1 MSANFERVLAL
12 YFMLLNGLVSV
23 LGGFFVKEW
32 LFASWVTI
40 LVAILIFACL
50 QSVSNLLLGRLSGVF
65 KRASIQIEALQQADF
80 TYQLK
85 PHYRSG
91 AVAKFERELVALSDE
106 LHSQKARYNS
116 HIYVIYQLI
125 DKLPSPILVFD
136 EDNKLS
142 YANPAFEVIYHRS
155 WQLEK
160 GRDAQ
165 VLGLARDNDHWQFL
179 NRTLNTSWTI
189 SSSEFYEQGKRY
201 SLLIAMDIRKALR
214 HQELTAWQN
223 LIRVISHE
231 INNTL
236 TPVSSLAQ
244 SLQSKMTLPRDQ
256 QALSVIDQRCYHL
269 QQFVGRFSELSKPL
283 ELHTKQVVLK
293 DLLMSVKALIAQI
306 YQDQTLLLDCTVR
319 VCQCDP
325 QLLEQA
331 LINLLSNAAEANAK
345 QGPQGKTVSIQAG
358 YQAAHVVITITDQ
371 GGGFANIEN
380 AMTPF
385 YTTKST
391 GQGIGLTLSRRIIE
405 QHEGSLT
412 VSNGLHGAEVKITL
426 PS

>member
-12 YFMLLNGLVSV
+12 YLLLLNGLVSGLSSFV
-23 LGGFFVKEW
+23 VKEW
-32 LFASWVTI
+32 LFASWATI
-40 LVAILIFACL
+40 LVALIIFVCL
-50 QSVSNLLLGRLSGVF
+50 QALSNLYLGRLSGVF
-65 KRASIQIEALQQADF
+65 KRASIQLEALQQADF
-80 TYQLK
+80 TYQIK

-91 AVAKFERELVALSDE
+91 EVAKFERELVALSDE

-125 DKLPSPILVFD
+125 DKLPCPILVFD

-142 YANPAFEVIYHRS
+142 YANPAFEAIYHRP
-155 WQLEK
+155 WQLDK
-160 GRDAQ
+160 GRDAE
-165 VLGLARDNDHWQFL
+165 VLELARDNERWQFL
-179 NRTLNTSWTI
+179 NRKLHTSWTL

-201 SLLIAMDIRKALR
+201 SLLIATDIRKVLR

-244 SLQSKMTLPRDQ
+244 SLQSKVVLPRDQ
-256 QALSVIDQRCYHL
+256 HALSVIEQRCHHL

-283 ELHTKQVVLK
+283 EVHPKQVVLK
-293 DLLMSVKALIAQI
+293 DLLMSVNALIAQI

-325 QLLEQA
+325 QLLEQV

-345 QGPQGKTVSIQAG
+345 QSPQGKTVSIKAG
-358 YQAAHVVITITDQ
+358 YQASHVVITITDQ

-391 GQGIGLTLSRRIIE
+391 GQGIGLTLSRRVIE

-412 VSNGLHGAEVKITL
+412 VSNGLHGAEVKISL